1 MAKRSKGMTDA
12 ELTVIVDGWLSDAE
26 SFDQSDMSGIRSK
39 AIDFYEGRID
49 IQAEPGKSSVVSPDL
64 ADALEWI
71 IPGLLRV
78 FLASDRVAIYEPV
91 TQEDEETAKQ
101 ATDGINHEFLVS
113 CNGYRILK
121 DAMHDG
127 LLHGNGVIKHWW
139 AGEPEYKTETLT
151 ALNEEEYQAL
161 LLDET
166 VEEVLEQREYM
177 VGPDG
182 QEIKGDK
189 EYAE

>member
-1 MAKRSKGMTDA
+1 MAKRKGMSDT
-12 ELTVIVDGWLSDAE
+12 ELQTLCDGWLQDADAYD
-26 SFDQSDMSGIRSK
+26 SSDMASLRSK

-49 IQAEPGKSSVVSPDL
+49 IPAEPGKSSVVSPDV

-91 TQEDEETAKQ
+91 TQEDEEAAKQ
-101 ATDGINHEFLVS
+101 ATDGVNHEFLVG
-113 CNGYRILK
+113 CNGFRVTK

-127 LLHGNGVIKHWW
+127 LLHGNGIVKHWW

-151 ALNEEEYQAL
+151 GLTEEELFAL
-161 LLDET
+161 MADET

-177 VGPDG
+177 VGPEG
-182 QEIKGDK
+182 EEIKGENDAA
-189 EYAE
+189 Y